1 MHPPVPF
8 DTLLADPF
16 LYNEMQPPF
25 VPGNIAIAPEGAQI
39 LVQAC
44 SAAANAVTER
54 ATKSQPMAFFF
65 NFLIQNN
72 YQNQD
77 FIDFVSLVV
86 NVQVYKF
93 RNRQIPNI
101 HHGLYETAVQIALI
115 LASIRVL
122 DYPVAF
128 NSIAGQ
134 QPGSANGIHN
144 NANQFNTI
152 RQQADSVLNQHVS
165 VGMVGGHSTGHQGSI
180 GRAGVQ
186 VRTSGVHPAAA
197 SHATNQPQTQQRIG
211 PRRQR
216 EQQQAETVQAPVAEV
231 KKQNYIEEG
240 NEMDKSVH
248 ALIYGGKGYG
258 NRLKERDR
266 QLQQVSEEIQ
276 KTAIDVANPDLLQS
290 NSIIPETT
298 LENALDTIMSR
309 NSKDSDPDQ
318 LTVVTSTV
326 NLLRPVL
333 AATSIG
339 HIVNKIKDVV
349 TFTALANRLG
359 EALVGTVNQASGFE
373 KMATIA
379 WLKRVDVELTTQI
392 NYYLRYAL
400 PDKTT
405 ITSFIQ
411 DAPDLAQYLNK
422 KYDGRLNE
430 NFQSY
435 QRSFMETLF
444 ANTHSGDVKF
454 PELESNNGDNPDA
467 PADYD
472 ILNFNYAV
480 YYINNLWSA
489 LNYEVEADKVH
500 VVSQAKAPQLHRF
513 LSVLSEST
521 RKAKVIRHVIHTLD
535 GQTLFFYAVAGSAEF
550 RLTQG

>member
-1 MHPPVPF
+1 MQLPVPF
-8 DTLLADPF
+8 DTLLAEPVF
-16 LYNEMQPPF
+16 FQEMQPPF
-25 VPGNIAIAPEGAQI
+25 VPGNIAIAAEGAQI

-44 SAAANAVTER
+44 SAAANAVSER
-54 ATKSQPMAFFF
+54 ATKSQAMAFFF

-77 FIDFVSLVV
+77 FSDFVSLVV
-86 NVQVYKF
+86 NIQIYKF

-101 HHGLYETAVQIALI
+101 QHGLYDTAAQVALI

-122 DYPVAF
+122 DYPAAI
-128 NSIAGQ
+128 NMIASQ
-134 QPGSANGIHN
+134 QPGVVNGIQN

-152 RQQADSVLNQHVS
+152 RQQSDSVLMQQGGN
-165 VGMVGGHSTGHQGSI
+165 MVGNVGYQNQGNR
-180 GRAGVQ
+180 GGVP
-186 VRTSGVHPAAA
+186 VRTAGIHPAAA
-197 SHATNQPQTQQRIG
+197 SHNTQQVQPQQIG

-216 EQQQAETVQAPVAEV
+216 VGQPAEVIQTPVPEV

-240 NEMDKSVH
+240 KDMDQNVH

-258 NRLKERDR
+258 NRLKDRDR
-266 QLQQVSEEIQ
+266 QLQAVSEEIQ
-276 KTAIDVANPDLLQS
+276 KTAIDVANPELLQS
-290 NSIIPETT
+290 ASIIPETT

-309 NSKDSDPDQ
+309 NSKESNPDQ
-318 LTVVTSTV
+318 LTVVTTTV

-339 HIVNKIKDVV
+339 HIVNKIRDVV

-359 EALVGTVNQASGFE
+359 EALVATTTMQSGFE

-379 WLKRVDVELTTQI
+379 WLKRVDMELTTQI

-411 DAPDLAQYLNK
+411 DAPDLASYLNK
-422 KYDGRLNE
+422 KYEGRLNE
-430 NFQSY
+430 NFQSF
-435 QRSFMETLF
+435 QRSFMEVLF
-444 ANTHSGDVKF
+444 INPHSERLAF
-454 PELESNNGDNPDA
+454 EELENKNGDNPDA

-480 YYINNLWSA
+480 YYINNLWSSM
-489 LNYEVEADKVH
+489 NYPIDQDGVH
-500 VVSQAKAPQLHRF
+500 VVSQGKAPQLHRF

-535 GQTLFFYAVAGSAEF
+535 GQTIYFYAIAGSAEF
-550 RLTQG
+550 RITQG